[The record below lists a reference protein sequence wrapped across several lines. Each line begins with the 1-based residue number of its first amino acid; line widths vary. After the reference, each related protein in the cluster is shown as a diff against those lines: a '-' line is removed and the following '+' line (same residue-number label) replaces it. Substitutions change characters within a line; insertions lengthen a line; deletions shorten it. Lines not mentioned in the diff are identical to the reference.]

1 MPRTTFGKTRPQDNP
16 YATYTNAQ
24 GWTWKVLKTYPHS
37 SSEDDYSRWF
47 VAATSPMM
55 HGGAYELGDTYAHE
69 IKNYGTLIQGDPLW
83 IEQYHKAFDL
93 DAHNKNQA

>member
-1 MPRTTFGKTRPQDNP
+1 
-16 YATYTNAQ
+16 
-24 GWTWKVLKTYPHS
+24 
-37 SSEDDYSRWF
+37 
-47 VAATSPMM
+47 MM